1 MSRNRRY
8 KVGENTVR
16 LNYRVNLLD
25 DAKRRYE
32 LKTPGTEMRG
42 GRGRLQ
48 QQAPSDI
55 RNTALKECAFC
66 MRSSIH
72 NEAMV
77 LPKI

>member
-8 KVGENTVR
+8 KVGENTER

-55 RNTALKECAFC
+55 RNIAIGECVF
-66 MRSSIH
+66 
-72 NEAMV
+72 
-77 LPKI
+77 

>member
-8 KVGENTVR
+8 KVGENTER

-55 RNTALKECAFC
+55 RNTAIGECVF
-66 MRSSIH
+66 
-72 NEAMV
+72 
-77 LPKI
+77 